1 MGIKFYVA
9 GSFGNKNVVNKL
21 IKSLEQHGL
30 QNTYN
35 WTLNDKAINKEDLR
49 KIGQSEA
56 GAVKN
61 SDILLAILP
70 GGKGTYTEIG
80 IAIGHNKPIL
90 LLAQNEKIFEAD
102 NAATFYFLENVYRK
116 QLDRVDVYEEVVGII
131 ASVK

>member
-70 GGKGTYTEIG
+70 GGKGTHTEIG
-80 IAIGHNKPIL
+80 IAIGHNKPI
-90 LLAQNEKIFEAD
+90 
-102 NAATFYFLENVYRK
+102 YY
-116 QLDRVDVYEEVVGII
+116 
-131 ASVK
+131 